1 MKLLLVDDHRMF
13 SDGLTVLLKEL
24 SPNIHITA
32 ALSIAQAELQTDTY
46 DLILLDLHLPDS
58 FGFEGI
64 KRLRSAHEAS
74 PIVVVSGEDSTAQI
88 RECIAQ
94 GAMGFVSKASNTEE
108 LFTAMK
114 RILSGATYL
123 PSHCLQAVNE
133 PTSVVI
139 PKIVHGMMLT
149 KRQHEVL
156 AKVIQGKPNKVI
168 ARELDIS
175 DTTVKT
181 HVLAVLAALGVHNRT
196 EAVYKAAS
204 MGVSLSDE

>member
-1 MKLLLVDDHRMF
+1 MHLLLVDDHRMF
-13 SDGLTVLLKEL
+13 SDGLSVLLQEL
-24 SPNIHITA
+24 SPNIRITS
-32 ALSIAQAELQTDTY
+32 ALTIAQAEIQTEAF

-74 PIVVVSGEDSTAQI
+74 PIVVVSGEDSTSQI

-94 GAMGFVSKASNTEE
+94 GAMGFVSKSSNTEE

-123 PSHCLQAVNE
+123 PSHCLQVVNE
-133 PTSVVI
+133 VAATKAPI
-139 PKIVHGMMLT
+139 IVHGLMLT

-181 HVLAVLAALGVHNRT
+181 HVLAVMAALGVHNRT
-196 EAVYKAAS
+196 EAVYKAAAL
-204 MGVSLSDE
+204 GVSLSS

>member
-13 SDGLTVLLKEL
+13 SDGLTVLLREL
-24 SPNIHITA
+24 SSNIHITPA
-32 ALSIAQAELQTDTY
+32 MTIAQAEMQTDTF

-88 RECIAQ
+88 RECIAH
-94 GAMGFVSKASNTEE
+94 GAMGFVPKSSNTEE

-123 PSHCLQAVNE
+123 PKHCLHAVE
-133 PTSVVI
+133 KAARQKAPAI
-139 PKIVHGMMLT
+139 IHGLMLT

-181 HVLAVLAALGVHNRT
+181 HVLAVMAALGVHNRT

-204 MGVSLSDE
+204 LGVELHRQ

>member
-13 SDGLTVLLKEL
+13 ADGLTVLLREL
-24 SPNIHITA
+24 SANIHI
-32 ALSIAQAELQTDTY
+32 ALAQSISQAEMQTDVF

-64 KRLRSAHEAS
+64 KRLRIAHEAS
-74 PIVVVSGEDSTAQI
+74 PIVVVSGEESTAQI
-88 RECIAQ
+88 HACITH
-94 GAMGFVSKASNTEE
+94 GAMGFVPKSSNTEE

-123 PSHCLQAVNE
+123 PSHCLQGIDKTTGQNSPSALQ
-133 PTSVVI
+133 
-139 PKIVHGMMLT
+139 GLGLT
-149 KRQHEVL
+149 KRQQEVL

-175 DTTVKT
+175 DATVKT
-181 HVLAVLAALGVHNRT
+181 HVLAVLAAMGVHNRT
-196 EAVYKAAS
+196 EAVYKAAALGIS
-204 MGVSLSDE
+204 A

>member
-13 SDGLTVLLKEL
+13 SDGLTVLLREL
-24 SPNIHITA
+24 SSNIHITPA
-32 ALSIAQAELQTDTY
+32 MTIAQAEMQTDTF

-94 GAMGFVSKASNTEE
+94 GAMGFVSKSSNTEE

-123 PSHCLQAVNE
+123 PSHCLQIVDEKAYTK
-133 PTSVVI
+133 TSTI
-139 PKIVHGMMLT
+139 AHGLMLT

-181 HVLAVLAALGVHNRT
+181 HVMAVLAALGVHNRT
-196 EAVYKAAS
+196 EAVYKAAAL
-204 MGVSLSDE
+204 GISLPLI

>member
-13 SDGLTVLLKEL
+13 SDGLTVLLREL
-24 SPNIHITA
+24 SPNIHITSA
-32 ALSIAQAELQTDTY
+32 ATIAQAEIQIGTF

-74 PIVVVSGEDSTAQI
+74 PIVVVSGEDSTSQI
-88 RECIAQ
+88 RECIAH
-94 GAMGFVSKASNTEE
+94 GAMGFVSKSSNTEE

-123 PSHCLQAVNE
+123 PSHCLQVVHEVAATKA
-133 PTSVVI
+133 PT
-139 PKIVHGMMLT
+139 IVHGLMLT

-181 HVLAVLAALGVHNRT
+181 HVLAVMAALGVHNRT
-196 EAVYKAAS
+196 EAVYKAAAL
-204 MGVSLSDE
+204 GVSLSG